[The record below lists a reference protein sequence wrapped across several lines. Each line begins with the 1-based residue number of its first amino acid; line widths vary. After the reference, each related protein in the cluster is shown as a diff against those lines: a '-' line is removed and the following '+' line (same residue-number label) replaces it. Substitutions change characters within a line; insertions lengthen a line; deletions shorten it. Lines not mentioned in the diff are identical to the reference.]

1 MRGGL
6 ALAAVT
12 IATAALAAL
21 PPAAAAHAAV
31 THAAVTHAAGN
42 GDRNGNSATVRLG
55 NGIRNVSQLTVG
67 SARSATG
74 IQQRTVGVG
83 GLANA
88 QSIMCRRW
96 SRLCDLTQRVRA
108 SDRQNDVVRL
118 PETRTRRGV
127 GSSPLRRTST
137 ASPRRAP

>member
-6 ALAAVT
+6 ALAATT

-21 PPAAAAHAAV
+21 TPAAGHAAV
-31 THAAVTHAAGN
+31 ARTAGN
-42 GDRNGNSATVRLG
+42 GDRNANGTTVRLG

-67 SARSATG
+67 SARNGTG

-88 QSIMCRRW
+88 QSSVCRRW
-96 SRLCDLTQRVRA
+96 SRLCGLTQRMHA
-108 SDRQNDVVRL
+108 SDRQSDMVSL
-118 PETRTRRGV
+118 PEARTRRGTKSA
-127 GSSPLRRTST
+127 GRRTST

>member
-6 ALAAVT
+6 ALTAVT

-21 PPAAAAHAAV
+21 PPATTAHAA
-31 THAAVTHAAGN
+31 GS

-67 SARSATG
+67 TARSGTG

-88 QSIMCRRW
+88 QSIVCRRS
-96 SRLCDLTQRVRA
+96 SRLCDMTQRVRA

-118 PETRTRRGV
+118 PEARTPRDT
-127 GSSPLRRTST
+127 GSSSRRRTST
-137 ASPRRAP
+137 ASPRPAP

>member
-6 ALAAVT
+6 ALAAAT

-21 PPAAAAHAAV
+21 PLAAAGYAAV
-31 THAAVTHAAGN
+31 TRTAGN
-42 GDRNGNSATVRLG
+42 GDRNGNSTTVRLG

-67 SARSATG
+67 SARNGTG

-88 QSIMCRRW
+88 QSGVCRRW
-96 SRLCDLTQRVRA
+96 SRFCRLTQRMHA
-108 SDRQNDVVRL
+108 SDRQNDMVGL
-118 PETRTRRGV
+118 PEAPTRRGTEQA
-127 GSSPLRRTST
+127 GRRTST

>member
-6 ALAAVT
+6 ALAAATV
-12 IATAALAAL
+12 ATAALAAL
-21 PPAAAAHAAV
+21 PPAA
-31 THAAVTHAAGN
+31 THAAGTRTAGN
-42 GDRNGNSATVRLG
+42 GDRNGNSTTVRLG

-67 SARSATG
+67 SARNGTG

-88 QSIMCRRW
+88 QSGVCRRW
-96 SRLCDLTQRVRA
+96 SRLCELTQRMHA
-108 SDRQNDVVRL
+108 SDRQSDMVSL
-118 PETRTRRGV
+118 PEARTRRGTEPA
-127 GSSPLRRTST
+127 GRRAST

>member
-6 ALAAVT
+6 ALTAVT
-12 IATAALAAL
+12 IATAALAASPPATAAL
-21 PPAAAAHAAV
+21 PPATTAHAA
-31 THAAVTHAAGN
+31 GS

-67 SARSATG
+67 TARSGTG

-88 QSIMCRRW
+88 QSIVCRRS
-96 SRLCDLTQRVRA
+96 SRLCDMTQRVRA

-118 PETRTRRGV
+118 PEARTPRDT
-127 GSSPLRRTST
+127 GSSSRRRTST
-137 ASPRRAP
+137 ASPRPAP

>member
-1 MRGGL
+1 MRRGL
-6 ALAAVT
+6 ALTAVT
-12 IATAALAAL
+12 IATAVLAAS
-21 PPAAAAHAAV
+21 PPAAAHAGV
-31 THAAVTHAAGN
+31 TRAAGN
-42 GDRNGNSATVRLG
+42 GDRNGNSAAVRLG

-67 SARSATG
+67 SARSGTG

-88 QSIMCRRW
+88 QSIVCRRS

-118 PETRTRRGV
+118 AEARTRRDT
-127 GSSPLRRTST
+127 GSASRRRTST